1 MKYMIKPLES
11 FCVDFLVDSLNAG
24 NVLSLLQFCTDFE
37 VDKKL
42 REKCMEFIRANT
54 GDVLTDES
62 FSTINHKFLM
72 LLLQDDFLAVEEIDL
87 FKAVCCILY
96 FRFFHL
102 SVL

>member
-1 MKYMIKPLES
+1 MIKPLES

-24 NVLSLLQFCTDFE
+24 NVLSFLQFCTDFE

-72 LLLQDDFLAVEEIDL
+72 LLLQDDFLTVAEIDL
-87 FKAVCCILY
+87 FKAVCFIVY